1 MLVRKGRRKA
11 GLDWMD
17 GVRMCAVKCHNIWC
31 QPDVFDLTVLGKRM
45 SNDRD
50 LMCACGAKYMGGR
63 RVNGIVVLI
72 LMRVKVLPAEKKGGL
87 GQKYDGG
94 GRDRPWRSDVT
105 RGRGESGEASEVDV

>member
-50 LMCACGAKYMGGR
+50 LMCACGAKYMGGEEGEWDR
-63 RVNGIVVLI
+63 GTNTN
-72 LMRVKVLPAEKKGGL
+72 ASKGPS
-87 GQKYDGG
+87 GG
-94 GRDRPWRSDVT
+94 EEGWTGPKI
-105 RGRGESGEASEVDV
+105 